1 MKHYLRSQ
9 MKVVQRDEISVQKPA
24 QETEI
29 HTVSELGV
37 QVSHLQVDLNKKD
50 KFTV

>member
-1 MKHYLRSQ
+1 

-37 QVSHLQVDLNKKD
+37 QVRHLQIYLNKGD
-50 KFTV
+50 NFTIYV

>member
-1 MKHYLRSQ
+1 

-29 HTVSELGV
+29 HTVSELRV
-37 QVSHLQVDLNKKD
+37 EVRNLQVDLNN
-50 KFTV
+50 